1 MSKFSTIR
9 IKELL
14 EKSDAAKLPD
24 HKGEALEELGC
35 YLFGKMKGLE
45 LYAKNKF
52 NKSGSRE
59 LDIIFTNDRRTSE
72 LHFLDGFIPIECK
85 NTTKKTTSEQV
96 NWFVNKVS
104 DTSVRYGILLTL
116 SGVTGK
122 DETEAAKS
130 EIMRAVSKF
139 RIGILVLTRAEILH
153 LRLTRDLA
161 NLLEQ
166 KFLAL
171 CLEEKVK
178 FKFD

>member
-14 EKSDAAKLPD
+14 EKSDASKLPD
-24 HKGEALEELGC
+24 HKGAALEELGC
-35 YLFGKMKGLE
+35 YLFGKMKGLDLFE
-45 LYAKNKF
+45 RNKF

-85 NTTKKTTSEQV
+85 NTTKKTTSDQV
-96 NWFVNKVS
+96 NWFANKVS
-104 DTSVRYGILLTL
+104 DTTCRYGILLTL

-122 DETEAAKS
+122 VETEAAKS

-139 RIGILVLTRAEILH
+139 GIGILVLTRAEILEMRST
-153 LRLTRDLA
+153 LDLA
-161 NLLEQ
+161 NLLQ
-166 KFLAL
+166 QRWRAL
-171 CLEEKVK
+171 CLEEKVE
-178 FKFD
+178 FEFD

>member
-24 HKGEALEELGC
+24 HKGAALEELGC
-35 YLFGKMKGLE
+35 YLFGKMKGLK

-59 LDIIFTNDRRTSE
+59 LDIIFTNDRRISE
-72 LHFLDGFIPIECK
+72 LHFLDGIIPIECK
-85 NTTKKTTSEQV
+85 NTAKKTTSEQV
-96 NWFVNKVS
+96 NWFANKVS
-104 DTSVRYGILLTL
+104 DITCRYGILLTL

-139 RIGILVLTRAEILH
+139 GIGILVLTRAEV
-153 LRLTRDLA
+153 LTMKSTLDLA
-161 NLLEQ
+161 NLLHQ
-166 KFLAL
+166 KWHAL
-171 CLEEKVK
+171 CLEEKVE
-178 FKFD
+178 FEFD

>member
-14 EKSDAAKLPD
+14 EKSDAAACPD
-24 HKGEALEELGC
+24 HKGAVLEELGC

-59 LDIIFTNDRRTSE
+59 FDIILTNDRRNSE

-96 NWFVNKVS
+96 NWFANKVS
-104 DTSVRYGILLTL
+104 DTTCRYGILLTL
-116 SGVTGK
+116 SGVTGRN
-122 DETEAAKS
+122 ETEAAKS
-130 EIMRAVSKF
+130 EIIRAVSKLKV
-139 RIGILVLTRAEILH
+139 GILVLTRAEIMG
-153 LRLTRDLA
+153 LRSTRDLA
-161 NLLEQ
+161 NLFQQ
-166 KFLAL
+166 KWQAL
-171 CLEEKVK
+171 CLEENIE
-178 FKFD
+178 FEFN

>member
-24 HKGEALEELGC
+24 HKGAALEELGC

-45 LYAKNKF
+45 LYGKNKF

-85 NTTKKTTSEQV
+85 NTTKKTTSDQV
-96 NWFVNKVS
+96 NWFANKVS
-104 DTSVRYGILLTL
+104 DTTCRYGILLTL

-139 RIGILVLTRAEILH
+139 GIGILVLTRAEILDMRST
-153 LRLTRDLA
+153 LDLA
-161 NLLEQ
+161 NLLQQ
-166 KFLAL
+166 KWRAL
-171 CLEEKVK
+171 CLEEKVE
-178 FKFD
+178 FEFD

>member
-24 HKGEALEELGC
+24 QKGAALEELGC
-35 YLFGKMKGLE
+35 YLFGKMKGLQ

-59 LDIIFTNDRRTSE
+59 LDIIFKNDRRTSE
-72 LHFLDGFIPIECK
+72 LHFLDPFIPIECK
-85 NTTKKTTSEQV
+85 NTAKKTTSEQV
-96 NWFVNKVS
+96 SWFANKVS
-104 DTSVRYGILLTL
+104 DTTCRYGILMTL

-130 EIMRAVSKF
+130 EIIRAANKF
-139 RIGILVLTRAEILH
+139 GIGILVLTRAEILQ
-153 LRLTRDLA
+153 LRSTCDLA
-161 NLLEQ
+161 KLLEQ
-166 KFLAL
+166 KFDSL
-171 CLEEKVK
+171 CIEEKVNLE
-178 FKFD
+178 FD

>member
-24 HKGEALEELGC
+24 QKGAALEELGC
-35 YLFGKMKGLE
+35 YLFGKMKGLG
-45 LYAKNKF
+45 LYEKNKF

-59 LDIIFTNDRRTSE
+59 LDIIFKNDRRTSE

-85 NTTKKTTSEQV
+85 NTAKKTTSEQV
-96 NWFVNKVS
+96 SWFVNKVS
-104 DTSVRYGILLTL
+104 DTTCRYGILLTL

-139 RIGILVLTRAEILH
+139 GVGILVITRAEILQ
-153 LRLTRDLA
+153 LRSTRDLA

-166 KFLAL
+166 KYFTL
-171 CLEEKVK
+171 CLEEKVELE
-178 FKFD
+178 FY